1 MVERHLHQ
9 RFQEYLDCFM
19 EADVEAELERFE
31 AGTRGPVD
39 DDETEAALKVLA
51 LALVTAIARKAGT
64 ILLTGDRIDLLSP
77 ERSALVTISPDLVDR
92 AADIVTEISGLEPG
106 GKAGRLIVGLRSGQL
121 ELSITEIGSDEQ
133 RAVTIGLP
141 SLE

>member
-1 MVERHLHQ
+1 
-9 RFQEYLDCFM
+9 
-19 EADVEAELERFE
+19 
-31 AGTRGPVD
+31 
-39 DDETEAALKVLA
+39 
-51 LALVTAIARKAGT
+51 
-64 ILLTGDRIDLLSP
+64 LSS

-106 GKAGRLIVGLRSGQL
+106 GKAGRLVIGLRSGQL